1 MQILFETR
9 DPDGPSLRELVQRRT
24 RFVLRRLGWLVPR
37 VRVQMVD
44 VNGPR
49 GGVDKCCQV
58 QLHPL
63 HGTPMVVTAMATDWR
78 GALDQALARA
88 ARLLRHQYAR
98 EHQPT
103 RLGLPSVDASR

>member
-9 DPDGPSLRELVQRRT
+9 DPEGPSLRELVQRRT

-49 GGVDKCCQV
+49 GGVDKRCQV
-58 QLHPL
+58 QLQPL
-63 HGTPMVVTAMATDWR
+63 HGAPLVITAMASDWR
-78 GALDQALARA
+78 GALDQALGRA
-88 ARLLRHQYAR
+88 ARLVRRQIGREQHPAR
-98 EHQPT
+98 PGPRRPEVSH
-103 RLGLPSVDASR
+103 